1 MKTEWNKKYGL
12 LVAILIINMLAS
24 FSVSKLLEPMFSA
37 DFVYVESGEHRIP
50 PTNRI
55 ITPLQKVSF
64 ICGMKRVEMEL
75 QTFKVIKNITVL
87 NIANICFVIAI
98 VNYIIYR
105 SLYYMMDYRH
115 GSDGKK

>member
-1 MKTEWNKKYGL
+1 MNTEWNKKYGL

-37 DFVYVESGEHRIP
+37 DFVYVESGGYRVP
-50 PTNRI
+50 PTKRI

-64 ICGMKRVEMEL
+64 ICNIKRVEAEQ

-87 NIANICFVIAI
+87 NTANVCFVIGI
-98 VNYIIYR
+98 INYIIYR